1 MASLTSS
8 KASSWRRESSSGAAS
23 AVSVAE
29 MTGSGI
35 LSRIASAPAPLNQRR
50 EAQHLRGFRQFGR
63 VRKGRRLL
71 LAIRPVPLT
80 QRAANAFAQ
89 TLLNPLRFIS
99 PNGGM
104 KCLTLKVL
112 GNFSLQ

>member
-8 KASSWRRESSSGAAS
+8 KASGCRRESSSGAAS

-50 EAQHLRGFRQFGR
+50 EAQHLRGFRQFAR
-63 VRKGRRLL
+63 IQKVSERGRRLL

-89 TLLNPLRFIS
+89 SLLNPLRFI
-99 PNGGM
+99 
-104 KCLTLKVL
+104 
-112 GNFSLQ
+112 